1 MREHLLAGLDGQN
14 PLGFLAAVGL
24 LRVLD
29 DDAQRRG
36 VALPTL
42 AYPDAGDASPMVR
55 TDLDLDAIV
64 ALVLEDARQQGENP
78 ALQFAY
84 GEDGRRARPGDASAI
99 RDLKPLPPIARELL
113 IECASQ
119 PRRVAGLA
127 AAFFSELVQDRT
139 KGNTKPTA
147 FHFTAGQQSFL
158 TMVDDLRT
166 GIEDSDVREAL
177 IGPWRNASTLPSLT
191 WDSSVSRY
199 YALRASNPS
208 GEKRGGVPAANWL
221 GIVALEAFPVVPV
234 NDALETTA
242 IQGKWKTSVLRWP
255 TWIPYATFRGV
266 SSLLRVD
273 ARRWSAPERK
283 AVGISQVYSAR
294 IQRSDQGGYGSFL
307 PSDVELPNNGDN
319 GPHTVSHDER

>member
-1 MREHLLAGLDGQN
+1 MTEHLLTGLDGQN

-42 AYPDAGDASPMVR
+42 AYPDGDVVPVVR
-55 TDLDLDAIV
+55 TDLELDAIV
-64 ALVLEDARQQGENP
+64 ALVLADARDQGDNP

-84 GEDGRRARPGDASAI
+84 GEDGTRALPGDSSAI
-99 RDLKPLPPIARELL
+99 RDLKPRPAAARELL
-113 IECASQ
+113 LDCASQ
-119 PRRVAGLA
+119 PSRVAGLA

-158 TMVDDLRT
+158 AMVDDLRT
-166 GIEDSDVREAL
+166 GILDVDVREAL
-177 IGPWRNASTLPSLT
+177 LGPWRNTSTMPSLT

-199 YALRASNPS
+199 YALRANNPS
-208 GEKRGGVPAANWL
+208 GEKRGSVAAANWL
-221 GIVALEAFPVVPV
+221 GVVSLEAFPVVPV
-234 NDALETTA
+234 GDSLETTA
-242 IQGKWKTSVLRWP
+242 IQGRWKTSVFRWP
-255 TWIPYATFRGV
+255 TWTSHASFRCV
-266 SSLLRVD
+266 TSLLRVD
-273 ARRWSAPERK
+273 AGCWTASERK
-283 AVGISQVYSAR
+283 ALGIAQVYGAR

-307 PSDVELPNNGDN
+307 PSDVELPVLGD
-319 GPHTVSHDER
+319 DRL